1 MYDKTRGTLAHQAP
15 PPSPPS
21 PCPCRP
27 WASRSPWPR
36 ACASACAWRG
46 RRASSF
52 AGAGRRCE
60 GWAQGAE
67 VEGGLPRD
75 NGCASMEGSPLDGKG
90 LGHGDHA
97 RVAALGAHHG
107 HRCEDEARSEQEQR
121 QRPKKGC
128 SRGRPLI
135 HAGTASEGEGV
146 RRAVA
151 TRPAPPSAGRDT
163 RGRAR
168 HTLSPMPVLPD
179 VASTTVM
186 PGFKD
191 PSLSAVSMMDRARRS
206 CRNERGEGGGGRGGG
221 GERRRGE
228 CRARNFPRSVA
239 R

>member
-1 MYDKTRGTLAHQAP
+1 MLLGCAAHPGDRRGGGGEHVYDKTRGTLAHQAP

-46 RRASSF
+46 RRTSSF

-107 HRCEDEARSEQEQR
+107 HRCEDEARSANRRSVSDRRRDAPGDVISSTQAR
-121 QRPKKGC
+121 RR
-128 SRGRPLI
+128 RGR
-135 HAGTASEGEGV
+135 ASDV
-146 RRAVA
+146 RSP
-151 TRPAPPSAGRDT
+151 PAPPRPLPAAT
-163 RGRAR
+163 R
-168 HTLSPMPVLPD
+168 
-179 VASTTVM
+179 
-186 PGFKD
+186 
-191 PSLSAVSMMDRARRS
+191 
-206 CRNERGEGGGGRGGG
+206 E
-221 GERRRGE
+221 
-228 CRARNFPRSVA
+228 VA
-239 R
+239 RATPSHRCPCCPTSPRPPSCPASKTRPSRPSR